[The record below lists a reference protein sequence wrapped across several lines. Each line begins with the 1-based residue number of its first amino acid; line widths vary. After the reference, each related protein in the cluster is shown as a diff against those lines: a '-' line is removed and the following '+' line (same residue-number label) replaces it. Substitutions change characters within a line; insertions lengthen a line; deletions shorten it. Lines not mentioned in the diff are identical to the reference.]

1 MNPFIQ
7 NVAYVDVVKGNHI
20 DPGPNSML
28 IQITDVNMDP
38 PTPKYQ
44 FTEVHQ
50 FQFLDVDNSSEA
62 MFEFAMTP
70 EQAKEIVSLLK
81 HALENK
87 MTVIVHCV
95 AGLCRSGSG
104 AVAEV
109 GTMMGFQD
117 TGTYRSPNT
126 WVKYLLMKDLGWTY
140 DSE

>member
-1 MNPFIQ
+1 MKNEPFIQ
-7 NVAYVDVVKGNHI
+7 NVAYIDVVKGHHI

-38 PTPKYQ
+38 PTPKYH
-44 FTEVHQ
+44 FDEVHQ
-50 FQFLDVDNSSEA
+50 FQFLDVEQGDE
-62 MFEFAMTP
+62 MYEFAMTP

-95 AGLCRSGSG
+95 AGICRSG

-109 GTMMGFQD
+109 GTMMGFRD
-117 TGTYRSPNT
+117 TETYRSPNT
-126 WVKYLLMKDLGWTY
+126 WVKYLMMKELGWTY